1 MNRFQLNRKK
11 EVGEALFIEELCIH
25 LFSSSS
31 SSSSIKTNL
40 ICIDDLLGNL
50 TVIVQ

>member
-31 SSSSIKTNL
+31 SSIKTNL